1 MPGKPQFG
9 RVVTSDAT
17 AACKQRDAIASNLA
31 ALRANRA
38 EHADANS
45 FTSPSLITVKEA
57 ALLLRVSESWVRRHL
72 VELPVIHCGRLL
84 RIDAN
89 ELNRKIESGKS
100 LKSERVNM
108 TPRRYQRG
116 SVFLDRNVWKGMFRL
131 DT

>member
-1 MPGKPQFG
+1 MRGRPQFG
-9 RVVTSDAT
+9 GVYAGGAT
-17 AACKQRDAIASNLA
+17 ARNP
-31 ALRANRA
+31 
-38 EHADANS
+38 
-45 FTSPSLITVKEA
+45 FPSPSLITVNET

-72 VELPVIHCGRLL
+72 GELPVIRCGRLL

-116 SVFLDRNVWKGMFRL
+116 SVIWKKSKTGKEDVAYGVYRV
-131 DT
+131 DVQTTNRS